1 MRTLCKKA
9 LALCVVFALA
19 LTCFVGTLSVS
30 AADPYDATL
39 TVADVDV
46 NFGDTTA
53 TAVLHIAVAAPGI
66 NEAIINIDSTI
77 GTIDAEPALDLETLV
92 VDGGGDAYVDVV
104 GDDFSKLFLSARR
117 DPAVTELNGILTAD
131 ITVVFTL
138 KDGVKPGT
146 YPINIVTEGVKAA
159 DKNETVVNL
168 VYATAGNFIV
178 ACDHANATEDVTTAP
193 TCTEPGVKTITCAC
207 GYTTTEPVDALGHAE
222 ELTYTSKEDGT
233 HAVDCPNCEV
243 AFDAEDC
250 ADEDANGACDKCG
263 YVMTPDAPVCEH
275 ENATKTVREV
285 TETKFIYDLDCPDC
299 DEENLT
305 LEVNVNN
312 NEIAGNKVSRT
323 IKPGNDIAL
332 WFMFRKE
339 QQVGYTDLCLVVE
352 KEVYEFGANE
362 PNEENAVYYLTDPID
377 GRNSSGVLC
386 DTFAFDKLAAYE
398 MGNSV
403 SVKLYG
409 YSASK
414 EMQLLK
420 TTTYSISQ
428 FLTTKI
434 TAGGDPALMK
444 VYVDILNY
452 GAASQLLSDIS
463 MNTDDL
469 VNATLTE
476 AQKAY
481 GTPVDDYCD
490 TNTEFVDAAKSAVYN
505 TESPVGYVTPV
516 TTIAP
521 ESKVNIYFKYRVVSK
536 DGTETYFTGDVNNLY
551 CRYYY
556 TDVMGVD
563 QIVDCRYDGLM
574 RDGLN
579 AFKFDL
585 QPIAQLDKPV
595 KAVVYYGDPTEASS
609 YQIMEKEYS
618 IESFIKSQIGK
629 ANAGVKSVL
638 QTMYAYGYSLKYC
651 VENGL
656 V

>member
-250 ADEDANGACDKCG
+250 VDNDANNICDKCG
-263 YVMTPDAPVCEH
+263 YAFPVEPEHEHHIVWESIGDGKHTSKCDAEGCDDTFVPATEDCADENADNTCDKCGYDMTPEVQEPVYDATLAFKGKTALFESDYSLMYYVPVKLGTSWYIEVSR
-275 ENATKTVREV
+275 EVYNKNTRLEDKKVTLTVDDVYSTTKPGDGNEYYLVALRGIATKEVANEIVAVLHNNIDGVDYYGAELSYNLVDYAVARMAKNIAKEVKYLQAFLNYAAACQVKFGYNTTDLANSVLSEEAKVVTLNGEV
-285 TETKFIYDLDCPDC
+285 TQDSDVKEYEVLEGATATLNGFAPSYEDKMTLGTICKVPD
-299 DEENLT
+299 N
-305 LEVNVNN
+305 
-312 NEIAGNKVSRT
+312 
-323 IKPGNDIAL
+323 
-332 WFMFRKE
+332 
-339 QQVGYTDLCLVVE
+339 
-352 KEVYEFGANE
+352 
-362 PNEENAVYYLTDPID
+362 
-377 GRNSSGVLC
+377 
-386 DTFAFDKLAAYE
+386 
-398 MGNSV
+398 
-403 SVKLYG
+403 
-409 YSASK
+409 
-414 EMQLLK
+414 
-420 TTTYSISQ
+420 
-428 FLTTKI
+428 
-434 TAGGDPALMK
+434 
-444 VYVDILNY
+444 YVDAGLKIRY
-452 GAASQLLSDIS
+452 SY
-463 MNTDDL
+463 
-469 VNATLTE
+469 VNSAGVT
-476 AQKAY
+476 KN
-481 GTPVDDYCD
+481 DY
-490 TNTEFVDAAKSAVYN
+490 
-505 TESPVGYVTPV
+505 
-516 TTIAP
+516 
-521 ESKVNIYFKYRVVSK
+521 VSLA
-536 DGTETYFTGDVNNLY
+536 D
-551 CRYYY
+551 
-556 TDVMGVD
+556 
-563 QIVDCRYDGLM
+563 
-574 RDGLN
+574 
-579 AFKFDL
+579 
-585 QPIAQLDKPV
+585 
-595 KAVVYYGDPTEASS
+595 S
-609 YQIMEKEYS
+609 KEYS
-618 IESFIKSQIGK
+618 IAGYRLVMFTGLAIKEVRTPVLVTVVDANNNPISNTRQYSFEAYAAKQSETSQD
-629 ANAGVKSVL
+629 
-638 QTMYAYGYSLKYC
+638 YAPARAMVAFGDWFKVYKD
-651 VENGL
+651 N
-656 V
+656 